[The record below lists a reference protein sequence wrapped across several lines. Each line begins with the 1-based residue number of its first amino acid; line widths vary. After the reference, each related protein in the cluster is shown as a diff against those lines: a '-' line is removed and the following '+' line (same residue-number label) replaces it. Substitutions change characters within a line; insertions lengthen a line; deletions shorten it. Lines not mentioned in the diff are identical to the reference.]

1 MELKAERIAIPEGCN
16 AILGQTHFIK
26 SADDIFE
33 RIAEQAPS
41 AKFGVAFSEAS
52 GKRLVRVEGNDGG
65 MKKAAAEIALK
76 LACGHVF
83 VVLMK
88 EAFPISVLNAL
99 KETAEV
105 CSVFCATANTLDVI
119 IAETENG
126 RGIMGVIDGATP
138 LGVETETDRRE
149 RKELLKRF
157 GYKS

>member
-1 MELKAERIAIPEGCN
+1 MELKAERITIPEGCN
-16 AILGQTHFIK
+16 VILGQTHFIK
-26 SADDIFE
+26 SADDLYE
-33 RIAEQAPS
+33 CIAEQAPS

-52 GKRLVRVEGNDGG
+52 GKRLVRIEGNDDE
-65 MKKAAAEIALK
+65 MKKGATKIALQ

-83 VVLMK
+83 VVLMR

-105 CSVFCATANTLDVI
+105 CSVFCATANPLEAIV
-119 IAETENG
+119 AETENG